1 VLVVRSADA
10 AQGAMLAL
18 IGKVG
23 DSMARG
29 RRIELR
35 LRVR

>member
-10 AQGAMLAL
+10 AQGAMPGL
-18 IGKVG
+18 IGKVR
-23 DSMARG
+23 DSIARG